1 MSDETSSTQADA
13 EKWDRELL
21 YQGGHFLQSWRW
33 GEFKSEFGWTVRRA
47 STVGNGRSALVQIL
61 FRHRWPIAVGYVPRG
76 PAIPE
81 GDAHLGRS
89 LMAKIDNV
97 SRRER
102 AIYTLLEANRPL
114 PFSGRFKENG
124 FVQGAEHIQPART
137 VKVSLLEDEALLA
150 QMRQNTRYSVRLAT
164 RRGVRLV
171 GPGNEYS
178 VFDFYQL
185 LLETA
190 DRNKFGVHSER
201 YYRRFLEIFGDD
213 ALCILAE
220 SEGNLAAGLIAVRF
234 GKEAIYMYGAS
245 SAQYRTHGAAFL
257 LQFEAMKWARDA
269 GCERY
274 DLWGIPVLEPG
285 NGGDED
291 QTVIGSSG
299 SDLRGLH
306 RFKTGFGGDIV
317 SYPPVLERRYSVI
330 GSFMARRLTSRAR
343 GDT

>member
-1 MSDETSSTQADA
+1 MSDETSLTQPDA

-33 GEFKSEFGWTVRRA
+33 GEFKAEFGWTVRRA
-47 STVGNGRSALVQIL
+47 STGGNGGSAFAQLL
-61 FRHRWPIAVGYVPRG
+61 FRHHWPIAVGYVPRG
-76 PAIPE
+76 PAFPE
-81 GDAHLGRS
+81 GDADLGRS

-97 SRRER
+97 SRSER

-137 VKVSLLEDEALLA
+137 VKVPLREDEALLA

-171 GPGNEYS
+171 GPGQEYS
-178 VFDFYQL
+178 VCDFYRL

-245 SAQYRTHGAAFL
+245 SSQYRAHGAAYL

-274 DLWGIPVLEPG
+274 DLWGIPVLDPA

-291 QTVIGSSG
+291 QTAIGSSG

-306 RFKTGFGGDIV
+306 RFKTGFGGEIV

-330 GSFMARRLTSRAR
+330 GSFVARRLTSRAR